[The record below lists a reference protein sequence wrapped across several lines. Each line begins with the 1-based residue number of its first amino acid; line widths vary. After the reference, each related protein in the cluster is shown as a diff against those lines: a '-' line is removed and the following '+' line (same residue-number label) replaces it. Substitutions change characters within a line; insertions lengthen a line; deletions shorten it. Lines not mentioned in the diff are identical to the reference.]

1 MLFRRC
7 GRSLGFKLVDHG
19 FDIGNRDCVTH
30 AFHAGGGQ
38 LSGIDADDLAVHI
51 EQCAAAVAWI
61 DCRIGL
67 QVGCRDSLAGAVG
80 SGLHRA
86 VECADDTGRHGLSIA
101 ECIANGDY
109 LLTDPQL
116 GRITECCYG
125 DLTARAGRKRA
136 ERHLDDGNVLSRID
150 AAQLCFVHLIVNKTD
165 RKRRC
170 ALYHMVVCDDIQG
183 IQGFLKDNA
192 GADAG
197 RFLEF
202 GAIVSVAVEAVKILL
217 GLLH

>member
-67 QVGCRDSLAGAVG
+67 QIGCRDSLAGAVC
-80 SGLHRA
+80 SGLYRA
-86 VECADDTGRHGLSIA
+86 VECADNAGRYRLSVA
-101 ECIANGDY
+101 ERITDGHY
-109 LLTDPQL
+109 LFADPQL
-116 GRITECCYG
+116 GRITECGYCN
-125 DLTARAGRKRA
+125 LTARAGRK
-136 ERHLDDGNVLSRID
+136 
-150 AAQLCFVHLIVNKTD
+150 
-165 RKRRC
+165 
-170 ALYHMVVCDDIQG
+170 
-183 IQGFLKDNA
+183 
-192 GADAG
+192 
-197 RFLEF
+197 
-202 GAIVSVAVEAVKILL
+202 
-217 GLLH
+217 